1 MEGEIVYLRPQML
14 YLRSASTGN
23 ADCDS
28 RNNVL
33 SGAWRG
39 LGLMLVI
46 DRSVSDIR
54 LTVTVTVERLSIQ
67 VQIEAIAL
75 LSRARILLKADARG
89 FEEVFVLEE
98 DVDVDTLE
106 EVDVDALEDVD
117 VDALE
122 EVDVDALEEVD
133 VKALVELDVDFSERL
148 CRTVVSTMEVKVRTL
163 VTVSSSVVVEVYRHE
178 SELATACE
186 TLSL

>member
-1 MEGEIVYLRPQML
+1 
-14 YLRSASTGN
+14 
-23 ADCDS
+23 
-28 RNNVL
+28 
-33 SGAWRG
+33 
-39 LGLMLVI
+39 
-46 DRSVSDIR
+46 
-54 LTVTVTVERLSIQ
+54 
-67 VQIEAIAL
+67 
-75 LSRARILLKADARG
+75 
-89 FEEVFVLEE
+89 
-98 DVDVDTLE
+98 
-106 EVDVDALEDVD
+106 LEDVD